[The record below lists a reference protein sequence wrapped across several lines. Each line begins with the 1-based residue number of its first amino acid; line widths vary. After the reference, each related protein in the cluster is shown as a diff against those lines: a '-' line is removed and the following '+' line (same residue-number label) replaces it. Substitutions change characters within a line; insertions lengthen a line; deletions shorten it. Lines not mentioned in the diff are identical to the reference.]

1 MEKIEHK
8 TFEDERGSF
17 TPMPLDT
24 MGESWDQCS
33 IATNDKIYTFRG
45 LHYQTNPAQ
54 RKYIKVVKGM
64 IIDFSV
70 NVETLETEYL
80 YLNDN
85 DAVEI
90 PAGRA
95 HGYLTLTPGTIVAY
109 LVKGEYNP
117 QSEHSIVWD
126 QCPGVKKVIDFIV
139 EGKQITISEKDKN
152 GK

>member
-1 MEKIEHK
+1 MEKIDHK

-17 TPMPLDT
+17 TPIPLDVL
-24 MGESWDQCS
+24 GESWDQCS
-33 IATNDKIYTFRG
+33 IATNDKAFTFRG
-45 LHYQTNPAQ
+45 LHYQTNPPQ
-54 RKYIKVVKGM
+54 RKYIKVIKGR

-70 NVETLETEYL
+70 DIETLETEHIQL
-80 YLNDN
+80 GPN

-95 HGYLTLTPGTIVAY
+95 HGYLTIDPHTIVAY

-117 QSEHSIVWD
+117 ESEHSIVWD
-126 QCPGVKKVIDFIV
+126 QCPGVKGIV
-139 EGKQITISEKDKN
+139 EIFTDHENITISEKDEN

>member
-1 MEKIEHK
+1 MEKIDHK

-17 TPMPLDT
+17 TPIPLDVL
-24 MGESWDQCS
+24 GETWDQCS

-45 LHYQTNPAQ
+45 LHYQTNPPQ
-54 RKYIKVVKGM
+54 RKYIKVIKGM
-64 IIDFSV
+64 IVDFSV
-70 NVETLETEYL
+70 DVETLESEYL
-80 YLNDN
+80 YLTEN

-95 HGYLTLTPGTIVAY
+95 HGYLTLSPGTIVAY

-126 QCPGVKKVIDFIV
+126 QCKGVRKVVNFITDG
-139 EGKQITISEKDKN
+139 EKITISQKDKD